1 MPVKQ
6 PPACPIPDSPHT
18 KAVRLFIR
26 VMRRH
31 HACMERR
38 IGDLGIHHSQH
49 RMLMQL
55 TRPHE
60 TPPSQKELAEAMGI
74 SPAAVTASLKKL
86 EKEGYVSRSMTD
98 EDNRKNE
105 IRITEEGMARINESR
120 AAFESADLALFEG
133 FTPEEMATLI
143 SFMERLDRN
152 LDAVG
157 APVDP
162 PPPPPP
168 SDRMPPRH
176 RKEVIP

>member
-1 MPVKQ
+1 MQEKQ
-6 PPACPIPDSPHT
+6 SPACPVPDSPHT

-55 TRPHE
+55 VKSQE
-60 TPPSQKELAEAMGI
+60 SPPSQKELAEAMGI

-98 EDNRKNE
+98 EDNRRNE
-105 IRITEEGMARINESR
+105 IRITEEGLARINAGH
-120 AAFESADLALFEG
+120 AAFDATDLAMFAD
-133 FTPEEMATLI
+133 FTAEEMAQLTT
-143 SFMERLDRN
+143 FWERLDRN
-152 LDAVG
+152 RDAVG

-168 SDRMPPRH
+168 DRKSPHPNE
-176 RKEVIP
+176 RK

>member
-1 MPVKQ
+1 MPEKQ
-6 PPACPIPDSPHT
+6 FPACPIPDSPPS

-31 HACMERR
+31 HACVERR

-55 TRPHE
+55 MKTHE
-60 TPPSQKELAEAMGI
+60 SSPSQKELAEAMGI
-74 SPAAVTASLKKL
+74 SPAAVTTSLKKL
-86 EKEGYVSRSMTD
+86 EKEGFVSRSMTD
-98 EDNRKNE
+98 EDNRRNE
-105 IRITEEGMARINESR
+105 IRITETGLAKINETH
-120 AAFESADLALFEG
+120 AAFEATDMAMFEG
-133 FTPEEMATLI
+133 FTPQEMATFI

-162 PPPPPP
+162 PPPPRP
-168 SDRMPPRH
+168 DRKSPH
-176 RKEVIP
+176 STERK

>member
-1 MPVKQ
+1 MQAKQFPSCPV
-6 PPACPIPDSPHT
+6 PDSPHT

-38 IGDLGIHHSQH
+38 IGDPGIHHSQH

-55 TRPHE
+55 VKSQE
-60 TPPSQKELAEAMGI
+60 SPPSQKELAEAMGI

-105 IRITEEGMARINESR
+105 IRITEEGLARINASR
-120 AAFESADLALFEG
+120 AAFEATDLAMFEG

-157 APVDP
+157 APADP
-162 PPPPPP
+162 PPPIPPE
-168 SDRMPPRH
+168 RKYPRPTE
-176 RKEVIP
+176 RK